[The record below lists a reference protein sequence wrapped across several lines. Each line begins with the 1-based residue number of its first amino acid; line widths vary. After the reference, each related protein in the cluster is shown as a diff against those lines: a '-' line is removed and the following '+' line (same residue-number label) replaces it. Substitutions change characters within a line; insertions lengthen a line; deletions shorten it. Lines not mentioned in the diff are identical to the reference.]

1 LPQGTNSDFIIPL
14 SCHTMSSTLDISN
27 FELCEIKLS
36 KFEISKVYA
45 LRLQRYTDYKIL
57 KRWIDLIPL
66 I

>member
-1 LPQGTNSDFIIPL
+1 
-14 SCHTMSSTLDISN
+14 MSSTLDISN